1 MSITRRR
8 ERVLSLSASVA
19 PFRATQASSLAE
31 FAICLPLLVVLV
43 VGIFDFGG
51 AFNQKQQ
58 LSNAMREAVRFG
70 ASEAT
75 NDLTSGTTVPPSV
88 DAIRLLV
95 DSYLV
100 AARMNDC
107 GLASATV
114 TGSGPPW
121 TYTTQGTCL
130 ASLTLT
136 VARDPQ
142 FGTGGAG
149 TIPVTCA
156 LPASNYGNPNPIATI
171 YLPCTAVAIS
181 YPYQWHFNS
190 VIQLLVP
197 GASLGLSQIS
207 AKATAV
213 NMN

>member
-1 MSITRRR
+1 MSWSDRKRMRNLT
-8 ERVLSLSASVA
+8 SLLTFLGV
-19 PFRATQASSLAE
+19 TEASSLAE
-31 FAICLPLLVVLV
+31 FAISLPLLVVLV

-58 LSNAMREAVRFG
+58 LSNAMREAARFG

-75 NDLTSGTTVPPSV
+75 NDLANATLPPSV
-88 DAIRLLV
+88 DAIRYLV

-107 GLASATV
+107 GLGTA
-114 TGSGPPW
+114 TGSASLSGW
-121 TYTTQGTCL
+121 TYSTTGTCVGL
-130 ASLTLT
+130 LTLT
-136 VARDPQ
+136 IARDPPS
-142 FGTGGAG
+142 GTA
-149 TIPVTCA
+149 TNVTCA
-156 LPASNYGNPNPIATI
+156 LPAQNYGGPNNPIARI
-171 YLPCTAVAIS
+171 YLPCTRVSIL

-197 GASLGLSQIS
+197 GASFGLAQIS

>member
-1 MSITRRR
+1 VSGSGRRKR
-8 ERVLSLSASVA
+8 LGNM
-19 PFRATQASSLAE
+19 ATLVTLLNAAGASSLAE

-58 LSNAMREAVRFG
+58 LSNAMREGARFG

-75 NDLTSGTTVPPSV
+75 NDLASGSAPPSV
-88 DAIRLLV
+88 DAIRYLV
-95 DSYLV
+95 DSYMV

-107 GLASATV
+107 GLGTV
-114 TGSGPPW
+114 GTPSSGPPW
-121 TYTTQGTCL
+121 VYTTLGTCP
-130 ASLTLT
+130 APGLTLT
-136 VARDPQ
+136 IARDPPS
-142 FGTGGAG
+142 GAG
-149 TIPVTCA
+149 ATLPTCFLTA
-156 LPASNYGNPNPIATI
+156 TNYGGSNPITI
-171 YLPCTAVAIS
+171 NIPCTQVTIS

-197 GASLGLSQIS
+197 GASLGLTQIA
-207 AKATAV
+207 AKATAA

>member
-1 MSITRRR
+1 MNRPLRRK
-8 ERVLSLSASVA
+8 RVRHFDGLWTFL
-19 PFRATQASSLAE
+19 RATEASSLAE
-31 FAICLPLLVVLV
+31 FAISLPLLIVLV

-58 LSNAMREAVRFG
+58 LSNAMREAARFG

-75 NDLTSGTTVPPSV
+75 NDLVNTVPPSI

-100 AARMNDC
+100 AAKMNDC
-107 GLASATV
+107 GLATAT
-114 TGSGPPW
+114 TKSSSSPW
-121 TYTTQGTCL
+121 GYLTTGTCPGQL
-130 ASLTLT
+130 QLTI
-136 VARDPQ
+136 ARDPQ
-142 FGTGGAG
+142 SGTTSTGRPTCALVATNYGGAG
-149 TIPVTCA
+149 
-156 LPASNYGNPNPIATI
+156 GNPIASLQI
-171 YLPCTAVAIS
+171 PCTGVAIS

-197 GASLGLSQIS
+197 GANLALTQIAAS
-207 AKATAV
+207 ATAA

>member
-1 MSITRRR
+1 VTRPGRR
-8 ERVLSLSASVA
+8 KHRGSLAGLVTGLSA
-19 PFRATQASSLAE
+19 TEASSLAE
-31 FAICLPLLVVLV
+31 FAISLPLLIVLV

-58 LSNAMREAVRFG
+58 LSNAMREAARFG

-75 NDLTSGTTVPPSV
+75 NDLASGLAPPSV
-88 DAIRLLV
+88 DAIRYLV

-107 GLASATV
+107 GLGAAFPAAF
-114 TGSGPPW
+114 GPPW
-121 TYTTQGTCL
+121 TYTTKGTCVGN
-130 ASLTLT
+130 LTLT
-136 VARDPQ
+136 IARDPQ
-142 FGTGGAG
+142 SGAG
-149 TIPVTCA
+149 AATCA
-156 LPASNYGNPNPIATI
+156 LTAQNYGGSNPITI
-171 YLPCTAVAIS
+171 NMPCTQVTIS

-197 GASLGLSQIS
+197 GASLALTQIS
-207 AKATAV
+207 ASATAV

>member
-1 MSITRRR
+1 MRNLARLLTF
-8 ERVLSLSASVA
+8 LSA
-19 PFRATQASSLAE
+19 TEASSLAE
-31 FAICLPLLVVLV
+31 FAISLPLLVVLV

-58 LSNAMREAVRFG
+58 LSNAMREAARFG

-75 NDLTSGTTVPPSV
+75 NDLAAGTAPPSI
-88 DAIRLLV
+88 DAIRYLV

-107 GLASATV
+107 GLGSLGPAT
-114 TGSGPPW
+114 SGPPW
-121 TYTTQGTCL
+121 VYTATGCA

-136 VARDPQ
+136 IRRDPQ
-142 FGTGGAG
+142 SSTGGTG
-149 TIPVTCA
+149 TPPVSCA
-156 LPASNYGNPNPIATI
+156 LPALIYGNPNPIATI
-171 YLPCTAVAIS
+171 YLPCTQVSIL

-197 GASLGLSQIS
+197 GASFALAQIS
-207 AKATAV
+207 ATATAV